1 MQLRIR
7 WALGGVVAGVVLAAI
22 AFLSSRNMFR
32 ETPPARTLDASV
44 VVHEIQSLN
53 ELVSVKYT
61 VQKVV
66 GLEEKK
72 VPLGSEKLLLFVQ
85 AEVLAGIELSGLT
98 ARDVKLLPDRRVQIA
113 LPPPKIV
120 QIVIDD
126 KATKVWDRQITW
138 WTPWVP
144 FNPDLERQARLTA
157 KEAIE
162 KGAIEMGILDQA
174 RRNAETGIRGL
185 LETVGLKVVTV
196 DGT

>member
-1 MQLRIR
+1 MQLRV
-7 WALGGVVAGVVLAAI
+7 WSVVCGLGAGVLLSVI
-22 AFLSSRNMFR
+22 AFLSWRSIPGNAS
-32 ETPPARTLDASV
+32 PARTLDPVAV
-44 VVHEIQSLN
+44 VQEIQRLN

-85 AEVLAGIELSGLT
+85 ADVLAGIDLSSLT

-120 QIVIDD
+120 HIVIDD

-157 KEAIE
+157 REAIE
-162 KGAIEMGILDQA
+162 QGAIEMGIL
-174 RRNAETGIRGL
+174 
-185 LETVGLKVVTV
+185 
-196 DGT
+196 